1 MADYG
6 SSPNNFLECV
16 PSYVHAVAA
25 LQAGNT
31 WMLRETAGVLLAAA
45 GAGKSLFRAIWMPKT
60 INLPRQARDKHRES
74 WEKRAFSAGSEEGA
88 GAGASAAAGRRN
100 TSRAATLLSL
110 ANLTRDATLA
120 LFVRNTRAKTQPFI
134 YNCDRFTKTGSG
146 QT

>member
-45 GAGKSLFRAIWMPKT
+45 GAGKTP
-60 INLPRQARDKHRES
+60 
-74 WEKRAFSAGSEEGA
+74 
-88 GAGASAAAGRRN
+88 
-100 TSRAATLLSL
+100 LSSHFYTT
-110 ANLTRDATLA
+110 NDH
-120 LFVRNTRAKTQPFI
+120 
-134 YNCDRFTKTGSG
+134 FTKTGSG